1 MNIIITSRK
10 FKARDILKDFITTEV
25 KSLQKYYD
33 RILSAD
39 VILSYQ
45 NSRDSIKIAEIIL
58 QVPGQT
64 LTATEESDEYKKA
77 VSAAVEKL
85 SRQLSKRK
93 SKKTARTDERI
104 F

>member
-45 NSRDSIKIAEIIL
+45 NSRDSIK
-58 QVPGQT
+58 
-64 LTATEESDEYKKA
+64 
-77 VSAAVEKL
+77 
-85 SRQLSKRK
+85 RK
-93 SKKTARTDERI
+93 Q
-104 F
+104 

>member
-10 FKARDILKDFITTEV
+10 FKARDILKDFITEEV
-25 KSLQKYYD
+25 KSLEKYND

-45 NSRDSIKIAEIIL
+45 NSRDSIKIAEIIV

-77 VSAAVEKL
+77 VSLAVEKL
-85 SRQLSKRK
+85 SRQLSKLK
-93 SKKTARTDERI
+93 SKKTARIRA
-104 F
+104 

>member
-1 MNIIITSRK
+1 MITSRK
-10 FKARDILKDFITTEV
+10 FKARDILKDFITAEV
-25 KSLQKYYD
+25 KSLEKFND

-45 NSRDSIKIAEIIL
+45 NSRDSIKIAEIIV

-77 VSAAVEKL
+77 VSVAVEN
-85 SRQLSKRK
+85 SRR
-93 SKKTARTDERI
+93 
-104 F
+104 

>member
-10 FKARDILKDFITTEV
+10 FKARDILKNFITAEV
-25 KSLQKYYD
+25 KTLQKYND
-33 RILSAD
+33 RILNVD

-45 NSRDSIKIAEIIL
+45 NSRDSIKIAEIIV

-64 LTATEESDEYKKA
+64 LTATEHSDEYKKS

-85 SRQLSKRK
+85 SRQLTKLK
-93 SKKTARTDERI
+93 SKKTARIRE
-104 F
+104 

>member
-10 FKARDILKDFITTEV
+10 FKARDILKDFITEEV
-25 KSLQKYYD
+25 KSLEKYND

-45 NSRDSIKIAEIIL
+45 NSRDSIKIAEIIV

-64 LTATEESDEYKKA
+64 LTAAEEADEYKKA
-77 VSAAVEKL
+77 VSLAVEKL
-85 SRQLSKRK
+85 SRQLTKLK
-93 SKKTARTDERI
+93 SKKTARIRA
-104 F
+104 

>member
-10 FKARDILKDFITTEV
+10 FKARDILKDFITEEV
-25 KSLQKYYD
+25 KSLEKYND

-45 NSRDSIKIAEIIL
+45 NSRDSIKIAEIIV

-64 LTATEESDEYKKA
+64 LTATEEADEYKKA
-77 VSAAVEKL
+77 VSLAIEKL
-85 SRQLSKRK
+85 SRQLTKLK
-93 SKKTARTDERI
+93 SKKTARIRA
-104 F
+104 

>member
-10 FKARDILKDFITTEV
+10 FKARDVLKEFITAEV
-25 KSLQKYYD
+25 KTLQKYND
-33 RILSAD
+33 RILSID

-45 NSRDSIKIAEIIL
+45 NSRDSIKIAEIIV

-64 LTATEESDEYKKA
+64 LAATEQSDEYKKA

-85 SRQLSKRK
+85 SRQLTKLK
-93 SKKTARTDERI
+93 SKKTARIRE
-104 F
+104 